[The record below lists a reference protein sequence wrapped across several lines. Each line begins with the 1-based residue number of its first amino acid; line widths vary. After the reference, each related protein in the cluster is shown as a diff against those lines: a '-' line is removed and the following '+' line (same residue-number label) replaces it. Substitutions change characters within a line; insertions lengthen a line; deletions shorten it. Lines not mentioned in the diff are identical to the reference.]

1 MECDEFLYIIR
12 NHKPQD
18 IAQVERI
25 MMICHL
31 KECESCAKL
40 INEQIANGVENDE
53 EVKRLA
59 EMDKSIMC

>member
-18 IAQVERI
+18 IVQAERV

-40 INEQIANGVENDE
+40 IGEQIAQGVENDE

-59 EMDKSIMC
+59 EMDREVVT

>member
-1 MECDEFLYIIR
+1 
-12 NHKPQD
+12 
-18 IAQVERI
+18 

-40 INEQIANGVENDE
+40 IGEQIAQGVENDE

-59 EMDKSIMC
+59 EMDREVVT

>member
-59 EMDKSIMC
+59 EMDREVVK

>member
-1 MECDEFLYIIR
+1 VECDEFLYIIR

-18 IAQVERI
+18 IVQAERV

-40 INEQIANGVENDE
+40 IGEQIAQGVENDE

-59 EMDKSIMC
+59 EMDREVVT